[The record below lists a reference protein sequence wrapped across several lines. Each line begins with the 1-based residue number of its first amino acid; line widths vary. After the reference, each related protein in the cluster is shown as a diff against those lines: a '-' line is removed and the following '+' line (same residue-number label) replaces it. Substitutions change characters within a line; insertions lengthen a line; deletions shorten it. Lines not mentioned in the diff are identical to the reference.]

1 MVMMLFFFVIIPR
14 PPRATRTDTLFPYT
28 TLFRSVWSDLNTARD
43 AYGAALRASPI
54 YAFFKIETT
63 HRALRDSVNDP
74 ANRAQLEALYGN
86 TLALKKAA
94 EAALQAVRK
103 EDGSSSCSGLAAVMA
118 AACPGQR
125 KESAPARCREHR
137 ATVVGYAPT

>member
-43 AYGAALRASPI
+43 AYVAALRASPI

-74 ANRAQLEALYGN
+74 ANRAQPEALYGN

-94 EAALQAVRK
+94 EAALKAVRK
-103 EDGSSSCSGLAAVMA
+103 EDGGSSCSGLAAVLA
-118 AACPGQR
+118 AACSGTRREP
-125 KESAPARCREHR
+125 APERCRRE
-137 ATVVGYAPT
+137 GG